1 MESQRGFR
9 VMFVCVSEDVEM
21 SGINSPGASNFAS
34 CGRSRARPPFRSDGV
49 NHYDH
54 IFESCPL
61 VDLENWLNKIS
72 YTDIV

>member
-1 MESQRGFR
+1 
-9 VMFVCVSEDVEM
+9 MFVRVSEDVEM
-21 SGINSPGASNFAS
+21 SGINSRGASNFES
-34 CGRSRARPPFRSDGV
+34 CGRGRSRPPFRSDGV

-72 YTDIV
+72 YIDIV

>member
-1 MESQRGFR
+1 MGSQRGFR
-9 VMFVCVSEDVEM
+9 AMFVCVSKDVEM
-21 SGINSPGASNFAS
+21 SGINSRGASNFES
-34 CGRSRARPPFRSDGV
+34 CGRGRSRPPFRSDGV